1 MTGRVEGRVCVV
13 TGGAQG
19 IGATYAKALATE
31 GAKLVISDIDDGT
44 AVADEI
50 KASGGEAIALQN
62 DVSHWQS
69 CQEMAAGALK
79 AFGRID
85 VLINNAAIFGKL
97 ERASIE
103 EISPELF
110 DRVMKVNA
118 GGTFLCTKAV
128 LPAMKKQ
135 GYGKIINISTS
146 RIFAG
151 LPFYTHYDASK
162 GAVFGMTR
170 AMAKELGDHGI
181 RVNAIAPGSTMSEN
195 VKARTDWRDGGP
207 AAKLAGRSLKR
218 LQDPEDLIGACLYLA
233 SAESDF
239 TTGQTLVIDGG
250 GAMW

>member
-1 MTGRVEGRVCVV
+1 MPKRVEGRVCIV
-13 TGGAQG
+13 TGAAQG
-19 IGATYAKALATE
+19 IGATYAKSLAGE
-31 GAKLVISDIDDGT
+31 GAKVVVSDIDDAT

-50 KASGGEAIALQN
+50 RASGDDALALRS
-62 DVSHWQS
+62 DVADWDS
-69 CQEMAAGALK
+69 CQEMVAK
-79 AFGRID
+79 TVEAFGRLD

-97 ERASIE
+97 ERASID

-110 DRVMKVNA
+110 DRVMKVNV
-118 GGTFLCTKAV
+118 GGTFLCTKAAV
-128 LPAMKKQ
+128 PVMREQ
-135 GYGKIINISTS
+135 RYGKIVNISTS

-151 LPFYTHYDASK
+151 LPFYLHYDASK

-170 AMAKELGDHGI
+170 AMAKELGDDGI

-207 AAKLAGRSLKR
+207 AAKLEGRSLKR
-218 LQDPEDLIGACLYLA
+218 LQEPDDLIGACIFFA

-239 TTGQTLVIDGG
+239 VTGQTLVIDGG

>member
-1 MTGRVEGRVCVV
+1 MPKRLEGRVCIV
-13 TGGAQG
+13 TGAAQG
-19 IGATYAKALATE
+19 IGATYAKSLAGE
-31 GAKLVISDIDDGT
+31 GAKVVVSDIDDAS

-50 KASGGEAIALQN
+50 RASGGDALALRS
-62 DVSHWQS
+62 DVADWDS
-69 CQEMAAGALK
+69 CQEMVAK
-79 AFGRID
+79 TVEAFGRLD

-97 ERASIE
+97 ERASID

-110 DRVMKVNA
+110 DRVMKVNV
-118 GGTFLCTKAV
+118 GGTFLCTKAAV
-128 LPAMKKQ
+128 PVMREQ
-135 GYGKIINISTS
+135 RYGKIVNISTS

-151 LPFYTHYDASK
+151 LPFYLHYDASK

-170 AMAKELGDHGI
+170 AMAKELGDDGI

-207 AAKLAGRSLKR
+207 AAKLVGRSLKR
-218 LQDPEDLIGACLYLA
+218 LQEPDDLIGACIFFA

-239 TTGQTLVIDGG
+239 VTGQTLVIDGG

>member
-1 MTGRVEGRVCVV
+1 MSDRVNDRVCIV
-13 TGGAQG
+13 TGAAQG

-31 GAKLVISDIDDGT
+31 GAKLVVSDIDD
-44 AVADEI
+44 ASVVADQI
-50 KASGGEAIALQN
+50 KNGGGEAIALQT
-62 DVSHWQS
+62 DVSDWQS
-69 CQEMAAGALK
+69 CQDMAAAATK

-97 ERASIE
+97 DRASID

-110 DRVMKVNA
+110 QQVMSVNV
-118 GGTFLCTKAV
+118 GGTFHCTKAV
-128 LPAMKKQ
+128 VPTMRDQ
-135 GYGKIINISTS
+135 GYGKIINICTS

-151 LPFYTHYDASK
+151 LPFYLHYDASK

-170 AMAKELGDHGI
+170 AMAKEFGDDGI

-218 LQDPEDLIGACLYLA
+218 LQDPEDLIGACLYFA

>member
-1 MTGRVEGRVCVV
+1 MPNRVEGRVCIV
-13 TGGAQG
+13 TGAAQG
-19 IGATYAKALATE
+19 IGATYAKALAAE
-31 GAKLVISDIDDGT
+31 GGKIVVSDIDDAS

-50 KASGGEAIALQN
+50 KADGGEALALRN
-62 DVSHWQS
+62 DVSDWES
-69 CQEMAAGALK
+69 CQEMVSRTVAE
-79 AFGRID
+79 FGRID

-97 ERASIE
+97 DRASID
-103 EISPELF
+103 EITPELF
-110 DRVMKVNA
+110 DRVIKVNV

-128 LPAMKKQ
+128 IPVMREQ
-135 GYGKIINISTS
+135 GYGKIVNISTS

-151 LPFYTHYDASK
+151 LPFYLHYDASK

-170 AMAKELGDHGI
+170 AMAKELGDDGI

-218 LQDPEDLIGACLYLA
+218 LQNPEDLIGSCVFFA

-239 TTGQTLVIDGG
+239 VTGQTLVIDGG

>member
-1 MTGRVEGRVCVV
+1 MSGRMKDRVCIV
-13 TGGAQG
+13 TGAAQG
-19 IGATYAKALATE
+19 IGATYAKALAAE
-31 GAKLVISDIDDGT
+31 GAKLVVSDIDDAS

-50 KASGGEAIALQN
+50 RDGGGDAIALRN
-62 DVSHWQS
+62 DVSDWQS
-69 CQEMAAGALK
+69 CQDMAAAAK
-79 AFGRID
+79 DAFGRID
-85 VLINNAAIFGKL
+85 VLVNNAAIFGKL
-97 ERASIE
+97 DRASID

-110 DRVMKVNA
+110 QQVMSVNV
-118 GGTFLCTKAV
+118 GRTFLCTRAV
-128 LPAMKKQ
+128 VPEMRER

-151 LPFYTHYDASK
+151 LPFYIHYDASK

-170 AMAKELGDHGI
+170 AMAKELGDDGI

-218 LQDPEDLIGACLYLA
+218 LQDPEDLIGACLYFA

>member
-1 MTGRVEGRVCVV
+1 MPKRVEGRVCIV
-13 TGGAQG
+13 TGAAQG
-19 IGATYAKALATE
+19 IGATYAKSLAGE
-31 GAKLVISDIDDGT
+31 GAKVVVSDIDDAT

-50 KASGGEAIALQN
+50 RASGGDALALRS
-62 DVSHWQS
+62 DVADWDS
-69 CQEMAAGALK
+69 CQEMVAK
-79 AFGRID
+79 TVEAFGRLD

-97 ERASIE
+97 ERASID

-110 DRVMKVNA
+110 ERVMKVNV
-118 GGTFLCTKAV
+118 GGTFLCTKAAV
-128 LPAMKKQ
+128 PVMREQ
-135 GYGKIINISTS
+135 RYGKIVNISTS

-151 LPFYTHYDASK
+151 LPFYLHYDASK

-170 AMAKELGDHGI
+170 AMAKELGDDGI

-218 LQDPEDLIGACLYLA
+218 LQEPDDLIGACIFFA

-239 TTGQTLVIDGG
+239 VTGQTLVIDGG

>member
-1 MTGRVEGRVCVV
+1 MPKRLEGRVCIV
-13 TGGAQG
+13 TGAAQG
-19 IGATYAKALATE
+19 IGATYAKSLAGE
-31 GAKLVISDIDDGT
+31 GAKVVVSDIDDAS

-50 KASGGEAIALQN
+50 RASGGDALALRS
-62 DVSHWQS
+62 DVADWDS
-69 CQEMAAGALK
+69 CQEMVAK
-79 AFGRID
+79 TVEAFGRLD

-97 ERASIE
+97 ERASID

-110 DRVMKVNA
+110 DRVMKVNV
-118 GGTFLCTKAV
+118 GGTFLCTKAAV
-128 LPAMKKQ
+128 PVMREQ
-135 GYGKIINISTS
+135 RYGKIVNISTS

-151 LPFYTHYDASK
+151 LPFYLHYDASK

-170 AMAKELGDHGI
+170 AMAKELGDDGI

-218 LQDPEDLIGACLYLA
+218 LQEPDDLIGACIFFA

-239 TTGQTLVIDGG
+239 VTGQTLVIDGG

>member
-1 MTGRVEGRVCVV
+1 MPNRVEGRVCIV
-13 TGGAQG
+13 TGAAQG
-19 IGATYAKALATE
+19 IGATYAKALAAE
-31 GAKLVISDIDDGT
+31 GGRIVVSDIDDPT
-44 AVADEI
+44 AVAEEI
-50 KASGGEAIALQN
+50 KAGGGEALALQN
-62 DVSHWQS
+62 DVADWDS
-69 CQEMAAGALK
+69 CQEMAAK
-79 AFGRID
+79 TVEAFGRID

-97 ERASIE
+97 DRASID

-110 DRVMKVNA
+110 ERVMKVNV

-128 LPAMKKQ
+128 IPVMREQ
-135 GYGKIINISTS
+135 GYGKIVNISTS

-151 LPFYTHYDASK
+151 LPFYLHYDASK

-170 AMAKELGDHGI
+170 AMAKELGDDGI

-218 LQDPEDLIGACLYLA
+218 LQDPDDLIGSCIFFA

-239 TTGQTLVIDGG
+239 VTGQTLVIDGG

>member
-110 DRVMKVNA
+110 DRVLKVNV

-207 AAKLAGRSLKR
+207 AAKLAGRSLK
-218 LQDPEDLIGACLYLA
+218 
-233 SAESDF
+233 
-239 TTGQTLVIDGG
+239 
-250 GAMW
+250 

>member
-1 MTGRVEGRVCVV
+1 MSDRVKNRVCIV
-13 TGGAQG
+13 TGAAQG
-19 IGATYAKALATE
+19 IGATYAKALAAE
-31 GAKLVISDIDDGT
+31 GAKLVISDIDD
-44 AVADEI
+44 ASEVVSEI
-50 KASGGEAIALQN
+50 VSFGGEAIALQN
-62 DVSHWQS
+62 DVSDWPS
-69 CQEMAAGALK
+69 CQDMASAAMD

-97 ERASIE
+97 DRASID

-110 DRVMKVNA
+110 QEVMSVNV
-118 GGTFLCTKAV
+118 GGTFLCSKAV
-128 LPAMKKQ
+128 VPVMREQ

-151 LPFYTHYDASK
+151 LPFYLHYDASK

-170 AMAKELGDHGI
+170 AMAKELGEDGI

-218 LQDPEDLIGACLYLA
+218 LQDPEDLIGACLYFA
-233 SAESDF
+233 SADSDF